1 MYGLRG
7 LGADYSTGVNVDIS
21 AAPMNCPGDP
31 RCPGY
36 VSPDANQQAAI
47 QAALAAAASGACTCQ
62 GGPPGGAGTCAENGN
77 SCTMPGGSGPI
88 VPTAVSQ
95 TFGQW
100 LSLNGL
106 YVGLGVAGFFML
118 MAVSK
123 R

>member
-7 LGADYSTGVNVDIS
+7 LGAMGPLYTCPTGEQVFSSGD
-21 AAPMNCPGDP
+21 CPG
-31 RCPGY
+31 
-36 VSPDANQQAAI
+36 AQQAAI

-100 LSLNGL
+100 LSSNGL
-106 YVGLGVAGFFML
+106 YVGLGLAAFFGL

>member
-7 LGADYSTGVNVDIS
+7 LGL
-21 AAPMNCPGDP
+21 NCPGDP
-31 RCPGY
+31 GCPGY
-36 VSPDANQQAAI
+36 VDPNAAAI
-47 QAALAAAASGACTCQ
+47 QAALASAASGACTCV
-62 GGPPGGAGTCAENGN
+62 GGICQETGN
-77 SCTMPGGSGPI
+77 SCAMPGALAPI
-88 VPTAVSQ
+88 VTSQ

-100 LSLNGL
+100 LSANGL